1 MLRFCRQFRTA
12 SSYVLAECGHFRLD
26 RFYPSSSIPICG
38 AAAFSRV
45 IARGVALFV
54 FVGLLR
60 CLAPAASLFSDVR
73 WIIQDSYVDILLNLN
88 STDTATYLDQ
98 PLANIQGTPV
108 PKTAAGLRGIPQAQI
123 TSYATLQRDL
133 AAHAIEASSLPVL
146 LYDNER
152 WPKTPTEE
160 QKNPRQYMELFT
172 KLAHTHGFVTNM
184 APDQNLAS
192 PLVSGNAYQGGESRN
207 WQAYLRMGLA
217 TGAAQTGTERFHVMS
232 QPFESRWGPTPEGQF
247 VGGEAEFVN
256 YVTQATLQ
264 AKAVNPKLII
274 TCGLST
280 NPRYN
285 PTAEIMLQESVDVRH
300 LVDGYWLNLWGNPMG
315 ASYFSLLAGPLPR
328 PNSSVLFL
336 HRSDT
341 LNNRLP
347 EHSPV
352 SKFNLSVPGAT
363 LTFNNDQTFQGG
375 TVIPAGAWEFQFWS
389 DGDTGSAKLGLEF
402 GYTESSGDR
411 HPIIRAVNGWTPTIM
426 AAALGAAEAK
436 GAYTTTTATILPPG
450 GPYQLY
456 LAIVVIEPG
465 HFNLLYDS
473 ASAPTNLATPF
484 LQPLTN
490 P

>member
-1 MLRFCRQFRTA
+1 MLRFSRQFRTA
-12 SSYVLAECGHFRLD
+12 SKYVLAECMHFGPD
-26 RFYPSSSIPICG
+26 RFYPASSMSMCG
-38 AAAFSRV
+38 SVVFSRV
-45 IARGVALFV
+45 IARAVALLV
-54 FVGLLR
+54 FVGPLG
-60 CLAPAASLFSDVR
+60 CLVPAAPLFSDVR

-98 PLANIQGTPV
+98 SLANIQGTPV
-108 PKTAAGLRGIPQAQI
+108 PKTPEGWRGIPQAQI
-123 TSYATLQRDL
+123 TSYATLQRDI
-133 AAHAIEASSLPVL
+133 AAHAIDASSLPIL

-160 QKNPRQYMELFT
+160 QKNPRQYMKLFT
-172 KLAHTHGFVTNM
+172 KLAHAHGFVTNM

-192 PLVSGNAYQGGESRN
+192 PLVSGNAYLGGESRN

-232 QPFESRWGPTPEGQF
+232 QPFESRWGPTPEGKI

-328 PNSSVLFL
+328 PNSSVLFF

-341 LNNRLP
+341 SDNRLP
-347 EHSPV
+347 KNSSV
-352 SKFNLSVPGAT
+352 SKFNLAAPGAT
-363 LTFNNDQTFQGG
+363 LTFGNGQTLQ
-375 TVIPAGAWEFQFWS
+375 AG
-389 DGDTGSAKLGLEF
+389 
-402 GYTESSGDR
+402 
-411 HPIIRAVNGWTPTIM
+411 
-426 AAALGAAEAK
+426 
-436 GAYTTTTATILPPG
+436 TATR
-450 GPYQLY
+450 
-456 LAIVVIEPG
+456 LAIYSQ
-465 HFNLLYDS
+465 L
-473 ASAPTNLATPF
+473 
-484 LQPLTN
+484 
-490 P
+490 